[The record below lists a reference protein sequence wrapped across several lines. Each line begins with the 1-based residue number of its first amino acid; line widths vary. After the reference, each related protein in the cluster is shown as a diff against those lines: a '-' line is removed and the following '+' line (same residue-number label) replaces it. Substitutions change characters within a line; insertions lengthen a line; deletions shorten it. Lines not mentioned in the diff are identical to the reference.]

1 MTLTI
6 KKRSVRIAGHRTS
19 FSIEDAFWAEL
30 KRIAAL
36 DGLSVNGLIERI
48 DADRQGNL
56 SSAVRV
62 YVLDRLRRESGA
74 SAEGGGEA

>member
-74 SAEGGGEA
+74 PAEGGGEA

>member
-74 SAEGGGEA
+74 PEEGGGEA

>member
-74 SAEGGGEA
+74 PEEGRGEA